1 VFVYALLACKFRPEL
16 TALEEM
22 RIRTTVSDANLGA
35 TLAKY
40 HSQEQRK
47 QYMDKYGSLLKDY
60 RLDSKTLSIHS
71 MLLTSVLQLGTYLL
85 TIQVALMQE

>member
-71 MLLTSVLQLGTYLL
+71 MLLTSVL
-85 TIQVALMQE
+85 